1 MFAKRKCAHNPAS
14 ELFLG
19 ATPLNVTFIGTTQAI
34 HEKNLKS
41 TKGLNKLYITDENGN
56 VTKTQFSVI

>member
-1 MFAKRKCAHNPAS
+1 MPITLQVSFFW
-14 ELFLG
+14 E
-19 ATPLNVTFIGTTQAI
+19 LNVTFIGTTQAI